1 MSDPNQENPLNS
13 LPSAILKHKRHWS
26 PQIIWIIP
34 ILAVLVGMSLVVKTI
49 INTGPTITISFK
61 SGDGLVAGKTNVS
74 YKGVNVGLVKTVNL
88 AEDGGHVI
96 ATVQMNKQTVDFLK
110 GDTRFWLVQPRI
122 SAGGVS
128 GLSTLLDG
136 PYIAADVG
144 KGKDRRTDFVALE
157 VPPIVTGDMPGREF
171 ILHSPTLDSL
181 DVGSPVYFRRLSVGE
196 VVAYD
201 LDKDGKGV
209 SIKVFVNAPYDKYVT
224 TNTRF
229 WNASGI
235 DVSLGAGGLQVQTES
250 LLSILAGG
258 IAFEAPQKIAYRSV
272 DTSSTP
278 DQASA
283 TGKNEIVMPERAEAD
298 AQFPLFSSRTLA
310 MQNQNAF
317 SERFVINFKESVR
330 GLTVGAPVEF
340 RGVHIGEVASIETA
354 IDPKTY
360 EVFQPV
366 EIYLFPDRL
375 QVRTLSDGALIK
387 PSKNAEE
394 GLKKMKA
401 LLAHGLRAQLRS
413 ASLLTGAQYVGID
426 FFPKAPKYTLNV
438 SKTPWEIPAV
448 PSTLDDMEKT
458 LSRVVKNTD
467 RVLTKLDDQV
477 IPEFNQT
484 LKNVNGM
491 TASDSP
497 LQTDLRDSLRSL
509 TKAADSLKTL
519 SDMLDQQPQSLLFGK
534 PSQGAK

>member
-1 MSDPNQENPLNS
+1 MADLNEENLLTN
-13 LPSAILKHKRHWS
+13 LPSAILKDKRRWS
-26 PQIIWIIP
+26 LQFIWIIP

-61 SGDGLVAGKTNVS
+61 SGEGLVAGKTIVS
-74 YKGVNVGLVKTVNL
+74 YKGVNVGLVKTVTL
-88 AEDGGHVI
+88 AEDGVYVI
-96 ATVQMNKQTVDFLK
+96 ASVQMNKQKVDFLK
-110 GDTRFWLVQPRI
+110 EDTRFWLVQPRI

-136 PYIAADVG
+136 PYIAADIG
-144 KGKDRRTDFVALE
+144 KGNNERTDFVALE

-171 ILHSPTLDSL
+171 VLHSPTLGSL

-196 VVAYD
+196 VVAHN

-209 SIKVFVNAPYDKYVT
+209 SIRVFVNAPYDKYVT

-235 DVSLGAGGLQVQTES
+235 DVSLGVGGLQVQTES

-258 IAFEAPQKIAYRSV
+258 IAFEAPQKPAYRSF
-272 DTSSTP
+272 DTSRTGNH
-278 DQASA
+278 ASS

-310 MQNQNAF
+310 MQSQNAF
-317 SERFVINFKESVR
+317 FERFVINFKESVR
-330 GLTVGAPVEF
+330 GLAVGAPVEF
-340 RGVHIGEVASIETA
+340 RGIHIGEVASIETA
-354 IDPKTY
+354 INPKTY

-366 EIYLFPDRL
+366 EIYIFPDRL
-375 QVRTLSDGALIK
+375 QARSLSDGALIK
-387 PSKNAEE
+387 PSTNTEE
-394 GLKKMKA
+394 GLKKIRA
-401 LLAHGLRAQLRS
+401 FLAHGLRAQLRS
-413 ASLLTGAQYVGID
+413 GSLLTGAKYVGID
-426 FFPKAPKYTLNV
+426 FFPDAPKYTLNV

-448 PSTLDDMEKT
+448 PSSLDDLEKT
-458 LSRVVKNTD
+458 LGQVIKNTD
-467 RVLTKLDDQV
+467 RVLTKLDEQV

-519 SDMLDQQPQSLLFGK
+519 SDMLDQQPQSLLYGK

>member
-1 MSDPNQENPLNS
+1 
-13 LPSAILKHKRHWS
+13 
-26 PQIIWIIP
+26 
-34 ILAVLVGMSLVVKTI
+34 
-49 INTGPTITISFK
+49 
-61 SGDGLVAGKTNVS
+61 
-74 YKGVNVGLVKTVNL
+74 
-88 AEDGGHVI
+88 
-96 ATVQMNKQTVDFLK
+96 
-110 GDTRFWLVQPRI
+110 
-122 SAGGVS
+122 
-128 GLSTLLDG
+128 LLDG

-144 KGKDRRTDFVALE
+144 KGKDKRTDFVALE

-171 ILHSPTLDSL
+171 ILYSPTLDSL

-387 PSKNAEE
+387 PSKNAED

-426 FFPKAPKYTLNV
+426 FFPKAPKYALNV

-477 IPEFNQT
+477 IPQFNQT
-484 LKNVNGM
+484 LKNVNSM
-491 TASDSP
+491 TVSDSP

>member
-1 MSDPNQENPLNS
+1 MSDLNEENLLTN
-13 LPSAILKHKRHWS
+13 LPSAILKDKRRWS
-26 PQIIWIIP
+26 LQFIWIIP
-34 ILAVLVGMSLVVKTI
+34 ILAVLIGMSLVVKTI

-61 SGDGLVAGKTNVS
+61 SGDGLVAGKTIVS
-74 YKGVNVGLVKTVNL
+74 YKGVNVGLVKTVTL
-88 AEDGGHVI
+88 AEDGGYVI
-96 ATVQMNKQTVDFLK
+96 ASVQMNKQKVDFLK
-110 GDTRFWLVQPRI
+110 DDTRFWLVQPRI

-136 PYIAADVG
+136 PYIAADIG
-144 KGKDRRTDFVALE
+144 KGNEKRTDFVALE

-171 ILHSPTLDSL
+171 VLHSPTLGSL
-181 DVGSPVYFRRLSVGE
+181 DVGSPIYFRRLSVGE
-196 VVAYD
+196 VVAHN

-209 SIKVFVNAPYDKYVT
+209 SIRVFVNAPYDKYVT

-235 DVSLGAGGLQVQTES
+235 DVSLGVGGLQVQTES

-258 IAFEAPQKIAYRSV
+258 IAFEAPQKPAYRSF
-272 DTSSTP
+272 DTSGTG
-278 DQASA
+278 DQAS
-283 TGKNEIVMPERAEAD
+283 TGKNEIAMPERAEAD

-317 SERFVINFKESVR
+317 FERFVINFKESVR
-330 GLTVGAPVEF
+330 GLAVGAPVEF
-340 RGVHIGEVASIETA
+340 RGIHIGEVANIETA
-354 IDPKTY
+354 INPKTY

-375 QVRTLSDGALIK
+375 QARSLSDGTLIK
-387 PSKNAEE
+387 PSTNMEE
-394 GLKKMKA
+394 GLKKIKA
-401 LLAHGLRAQLRS
+401 FLAHGLRAQLRS
-413 ASLLTGAQYVGID
+413 GSLLTGAKYVGID
-426 FFPKAPKYTLNV
+426 FFPEAPKYTLNV

-448 PSTLDDMEKT
+448 PSSLDDLEKT
-458 LSRVVKNTD
+458 LGRVIKNTD
-467 RVLTKLDDQV
+467 RVLTKFDEQV

-519 SDMLDQQPQSLLFGK
+519 SDMLDQQPQSLLYGK

>member
-1 MSDPNQENPLNS
+1 MSDLNEEKQLTN
-13 LPSAILKHKRHWS
+13 LPSAILKDKHHWS
-26 PQIIWIIP
+26 LQFIWIIP
-34 ILAVLVGMSLVVKTI
+34 ILAVLVGISLVVKTI

-61 SGDGLVAGKTNVS
+61 SGDGLVAGKTIVS
-74 YKGVNVGLVKTVNL
+74 YKGVNVGLVKTVTL
-88 AEDGGHVI
+88 AEDGGYVI
-96 ATVQMNKQTVDFLK
+96 ASVQMNKQKVDFLK
-110 GDTRFWLVQPRI
+110 DDTSFWLVQPRI

-136 PYIAADVG
+136 PYIAADIG
-144 KGKDRRTDFVALE
+144 KGTEKQTDFVALE

-171 ILHSPTLDSL
+171 VLHSPTLGSL

-196 VVAYD
+196 VVAHN

-209 SIKVFVNAPYDKYVT
+209 SIRVFVNAPYDKYVT

-235 DVSLGAGGLQVQTES
+235 DISLGAGGLQVQTES

-258 IAFEAPQKIAYRSV
+258 IAFEAPQKTTYQSFDVRK
-272 DTSSTP
+272 TG
-278 DQASA
+278 DQASS
-283 TGKNEIVMPERAEAD
+283 TGKNEIVMPERAQAD

-317 SERFVINFKESVR
+317 FERYVINFKESVR
-330 GLTVGAPVEF
+330 GLAVGAPVEF
-340 RGVHIGEVASIETA
+340 RGIHIGEVASIETA
-354 IDPKTY
+354 INPKTY

-375 QVRTLSDGALIK
+375 QARSLSDGTLIK
-387 PSKNAEE
+387 PSTNTEE
-394 GLKKMKA
+394 GLKKIKA
-401 LLAHGLRAQLRS
+401 FLAHGLRAQLRS
-413 ASLLTGAQYVGID
+413 GSLLTGAKYVGID
-426 FFPKAPKYTLNV
+426 FFPEAPKYTLNV

-448 PSTLDDMEKT
+448 PSSLDDIEKT
-458 LSRVVKNTD
+458 LGQVIKNTD
-467 RVLTKLDDQV
+467 RVLTKLDEQV

-519 SDMLDQQPQSLLFGK
+519 SDMLDQQPQSLLYGK